1 MEEQEI
7 KTPDRSRAKA
17 AVGFEPTIKALQA
30 HALPLGYAAQGKV
43 ELTRSLFACQRF
55 IHGFRVEIA

>member
-1 MEEQEI
+1 MNGQET

-30 HALPLGYAAQGKV
+30 HALPLGYAAQGRV
-43 ELTRSLFACQRF
+43 ELTWDCLPCQSF
-55 IHGFRVEIA
+55 ISDLGGENP

>member
-30 HALPLGYAAQGKV
+30 HALPLGYAAQGRV
-43 ELTRSLFACQRF
+43 ELTRSRFACQCF
-55 IHGFRVEIA
+55 IHVFCVEAA

>member
-30 HALPLGYAAQGKV
+30 HALPLGYAAQGWV
-43 ELTRSLFACQRF
+43 ELTWVSLPCQSFISLFN
-55 IHGFRVEIA
+55 GEIP

>member
-1 MEEQEI
+1 M

-30 HALPLGYAAQGKV
+30 HALPLGYAAQGWV
-43 ELTRSLFACQRF
+43 QVTRSLFACQRF
-55 IHGFRVEIA
+55 IHVYRVEIA